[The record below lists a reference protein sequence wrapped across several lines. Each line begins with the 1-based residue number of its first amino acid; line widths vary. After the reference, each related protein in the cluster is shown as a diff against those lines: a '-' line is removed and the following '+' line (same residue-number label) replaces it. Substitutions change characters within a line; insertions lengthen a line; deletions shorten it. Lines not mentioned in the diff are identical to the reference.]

1 MEQRTD
7 EWLQARVGHITGSR
21 MADVISKIKTGESQ
35 TRLNYKTQL
44 VTERLTNQPVQTY
57 FNSIMQQGID
67 REPDARMLYELENK
81 VDVEEV
87 GFIKHPTL
95 AWSGVSVDGL
105 VGKDGIIE
113 IKSPL
118 ETTHTNTLLKKQAPK
133 KYYPQMQWGM
143 CVTQRSFCDFVSYNP
158 AFPEDLMLF
167 VIRVERDDDYI
178 KMLEEEVVKFNE
190 EIEQLLNSIKEK

>member
-35 TRLNYKTQL
+35 TRINYKTQL

-57 FNSIMQQGID
+57 FNNAMQQGID

-81 VDVEEV
+81 IDVEEV

-105 VGKDGIIE
+105 IGDKGIIE
-113 IKSPL
+113 IKCPL

-158 AFPEDLMLF
+158 SFPDDLKLF

>member
-1 MEQRTD
+1 MEQRTE

-57 FNSIMQQGID
+57 FNNIMQQGID
-67 REPDARMLYELENK
+67 REPDARMLYELERQEVK
-81 VDVEEV
+81 EV
-87 GFIKHPTL
+87 GFIKHPTI
-95 AWSGVSVDGL
+95 AMSGVSVDGL

-113 IKSPL
+113 IKCPL

-133 KYYPQMQWGM
+133 KYYPQMQWGL

-158 AFPEDLMLF
+158 AFPEDLMLYI
-167 VIRVERDDDYI
+167 VRVERDDDYI

>member
-35 TRLNYKTQL
+35 TRINYKTQL

-57 FNSIMQQGID
+57 FNNAMQQGID

-81 VDVEEV
+81 IDVEEV

-105 VGKDGIIE
+105 IGDKGIIE
-113 IKSPL
+113 IKCPL

-158 AFPEDLMLF
+158 SFPDDLKLF

-178 KMLEEEVVKFNE
+178 KILEEEVVKFNE

>member
-57 FNSIMQQGID
+57 FNNAMQQGID

-81 VDVEEV
+81 MDVEEV

-105 VGKDGIIE
+105 IGDKGIIE
-113 IKSPL
+113 IKCPL

-158 AFPEDLMLF
+158 SFPDDLKLF

>member
-1 MEQRTD
+1 MEQRTE

-57 FNSIMQQGID
+57 FNNIMQQGID
-67 REPDARMLYELENK
+67 REPDARMLYELEK
-81 VDVEEV
+81 QEVEEV
-87 GFIKHPTL
+87 GFIKHPTI
-95 AWSGVSVDGL
+95 AMSGVSVDGL

-113 IKSPL
+113 IKCPL

-133 KYYPQMQWGM
+133 KYYPQMQWGL

-158 AFPEDLMLF
+158 AFPEDLMLYI
-167 VIRVERDDDYI
+167 VRVERDDDYI

>member
-35 TRLNYKTQL
+35 TRINYKTQL

-57 FNSIMQQGID
+57 FNNAMQQGID

-81 VDVEEV
+81 IDVEEV
-87 GFIKHPTL
+87 GFIKHPNL

-105 VGKDGIIE
+105 VGTDGIIE

-133 KYYPQMQWGM
+133 KYYPQMQWGL
-143 CVTQRSFCDFVSYNP
+143 CVTQRNFCDFVSYNP
-158 AFPEDLMLF
+158 AFPDDLKLF

>member
-7 EWLQARVGHITGSR
+7 EWLQERVGHITGSR

-57 FNSIMQQGID
+57 FNNAMQQGID

-81 VDVEEV
+81 IDVEEV

-133 KYYPQMQWGM
+133 KYYPQMQWGL

-158 AFPEDLMLF
+158 SFPDDLKLF